1 MWEWK
6 VFDNWFLYLFKRKW
20 RNNEI
25 WRIPGCLLV
34 YIRKLTV
41 EISAVMKEMMLSTR
55 DEASILQLHSS
66 VT

>member
-1 MWEWK
+1 VGVK
-6 VFDNWFLYLFKRKW
+6 VFDNWFLYSFKRKW

-34 YIRKLTV
+34 YIRRLIM
-41 EISAVMKEMMLSTR
+41 EIPAVMKEMMLSAG
-55 DEASILQLHSS
+55 DEVSVLQLHSS